1 MFNFL
6 FYTGLLTF
14 MSKEELEKI
23 PNDIENNLNEEQ
35 TTKNLCVHELRRR
48 LKNKQRKENII
59 KVMIFFTLMVLIGV
73 ISLFFY

>member
-1 MFNFL
+1 
-6 FYTGLLTF
+6 
-14 MSKEELEKI
+14 MSKEELERF
-23 PNDIENNLNEEQ
+23 PNHIENNSNETEP
-35 TTKNLCVHELRRR
+35 TKNLCVHELRKR

>member
-1 MFNFL
+1 
-6 FYTGLLTF
+6 
-14 MSKEELEKI
+14 MSKEELEI
-23 PNDIENNLNEEQ
+23 PNHIKDNSNEEVP
-35 TTKNLCVHELRRR
+35 TKNLCVHELRRR

>member
-1 MFNFL
+1 
-6 FYTGLLTF
+6 

-23 PNDIENNLNEEQ
+23 PNYIEDNSNEKEA
-35 TTKNLCVHELRRR
+35 TKNLCVHELRRR

-59 KVMIFFTLMVLIGV
+59 KVMFFFTLMVLIGV

>member
-1 MFNFL
+1 
-6 FYTGLLTF
+6 
-14 MSKEELEKI
+14 MSKEELEKF
-23 PNDIENNLNEEQ
+23 PNHIKDNSDEENA
-35 TTKNLCVHELRRR
+35 TKNLCVHELRRR

>member
-1 MFNFL
+1 
-6 FYTGLLTF
+6 

-23 PNDIENNLNEEQ
+23 PNYIEDNSNEKEA
-35 TTKNLCVHELRRR
+35 TKNLCVHELRRK

-59 KVMIFFTLMVLIGV
+59 KIIIFFILMILIGV